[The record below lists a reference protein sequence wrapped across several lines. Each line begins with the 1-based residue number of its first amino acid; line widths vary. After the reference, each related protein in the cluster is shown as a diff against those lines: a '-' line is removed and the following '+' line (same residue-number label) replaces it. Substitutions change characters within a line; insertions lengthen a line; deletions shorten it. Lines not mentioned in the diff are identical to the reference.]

1 MADRQLMADIF
12 LLADGAMV
20 FVMGMVLATFVQ
32 CGLAVIAA
40 RLAFCQADT
49 MLGVFLFH
57 LVLMYQWNEPCQQIA

>member
-1 MADRQLMADIF
+1 MADIF

-20 FVMGMVLATFVQ
+20 FVMAMVLATFVQ

-40 RLAFCQADT
+40 TCLVAFCQADT